1 MKVSRKDIDKL
12 NSVLSIEVVKN
23 DYESNVDKVLVD
35 YKKRA
40 NIPGFRKGHTPIGLI
55 KKQYGISVKVDEVNK
70 LIQKTLND
78 FLTKEKIA
86 MLGNPIPKDS
96 MELDWNLE
104 NLSFEFEIGLSPE
117 FEVSLKNK
125 KAIESF
131 EIEADA
137 KMIHSQIENI
147 QNQYG
152 KLVSKSDIKEGYEL
166 NGSFIN
172 KEFEVDNSS
181 TFQLK
186 NIKGKSNKE
195 TIKKMK
201 IGDLVSLKIKDL
213 FLKDSDLDFHLKL
226 NDNNRDIINQVDF
239 NLKEI
244 NEKIPADLDQD
255 LFDKLFGKDNIKSV
269 TELKKKL
276 KADAEKNFV
285 NQSDQKLLNDVTEH
299 LVNNTKFNLPDSFL
313 KKWMQTAGENKLSK
327 EEAEAEYEKSEKGL
341 RYQLIESKIIE
352 KNEIK
357 IDAEQIKFF
366 SKDLIKTQMLQYGQ
380 KNPDEKELESI
391 SQRILSNKEEVKRI
405 SDQLLSQKLITLFKS
420 ELKFKIN
427 KVSYEEFIEMAYS
440 KN

>member
-12 NSVLSIEVVKN
+12 NSVLSIDVVKK

-55 KKQYGISVKVDEVNK
+55 KKQYGLSVKVDEVNK
-70 LIQKTLND
+70 VIQKALSD
-78 FLTKEKIA
+78 FLTAEKLAI
-86 MLGNPIPKDS
+86 LGNPIPKENK
-96 MELDWNLE
+96 ELDW
-104 NLSFEFEIGLSPE
+104 SSDDMTFEFEIGLSPE

-131 EIEADA
+131 QIEADT
-137 KMIHSQIENI
+137 KMIDSQIENI

-152 KLVSKSDIKEGYEL
+152 KLVSKNSISDGFEI

-172 KEFEVDNSS
+172 EELNVDNTT

-186 NIKGKSNKE
+186 NIKGKANIGS
-195 TIKKMK
+195 IKSMK
-201 IGDLVSLKIKDL
+201 IGEVITLKTNGL
-213 FLKDSDLDFHLKL
+213 FVKDSDLDFHLKL
-226 NDNNRDIINQVDF
+226 NDDNKGEINHVNF

-255 LFDKLFGKDNIKSV
+255 LFDKLFGKDTIKSV
-269 TELKKKL
+269 TELRGKL

-285 NQSDQKLLNDVTEH
+285 NQSDQKLLNDVTEY
-299 LVNNTKFNLPDSFL
+299 LIDNTKFNLPEKFL
-313 KKWMQTAGENKLSK
+313 MKWMETAGENKLSK
-327 EEAEAEYEKSEKGL
+327 EDAEAEFKKSEKGL

-352 KNEIK
+352 NNKIK
-357 IDAEQIKFF
+357 IDLDQIKVF
-366 SKDLIKTQMLQYGQ
+366 SKDLIKTQMMQYGQ
-380 KNPDEKELESI
+380 MNPEEKELESI
-391 SQRILSNKEEVKRI
+391 SQRILSNKDEVKRI

-420 ELKFKIN
+420 ELKFKTK
-427 KVSYEEFIEMAYS
+427 KVSYEKFVEMAYG
-440 KN
+440 KK